1 MPGETD
7 SATSNFGRRRSAHRI
22 AQVIV
27 LAHVC
32 LGMAC
37 LAAVRGWAQEPAAA
51 KPAEGEETTEAV
63 IAKVAIA
70 SPCAVKR
77 AGGSLGSVDGWI
89 ALNALGVTDVT
100 PGKPVKNATTPA
112 APATIPAADQDASKM
127 LPDPCGAPA
136 EAIDYFKRFLTGPAT
151 KQVTPK
157 DKAWLAA
164 RDVMD
169 PFNALT
175 ILFSS
180 AITIGTNSHSAY
192 GPGFRG
198 FGRYVGV
205 SYTQDMTGEF
215 FSTFLIDSIA
225 RQDPHYHRMGTGKL
239 VRRGLHAALQ
249 VLWTEG
255 DNGKGM
261 LNYGNLVGF
270 AIDDEIGN
278 LYVPGQQTNAS
289 ATVERYFSGLASAPI
304 DNFITEFL
312 PDIASHIHVRVVLIQ
327 RIINQVAKSGG
338 ASSSP

>member
-1 MPGETD
+1 V
-7 SATSNFGRRRSAHRI
+7 SI
-22 AQVIV
+22 ARVMV
-27 LAHVC
+27 LAIVW
-32 LGMAC
+32 LGMAW
-37 LAAVRGWAQEPAAA
+37 LAAVRGFAQEPAAA

-63 IAKVAIA
+63 IAKLAIA

-100 PGKPVKNATTPA
+100 PGKPVKNTATA
-112 APATIPAADQDASKM
+112 ATPATIPAADQDASKM

-225 RQDPHYHRMGTGKL
+225 RQDPHYHRMATGSL
-239 VRRGLHAALQ
+239 VRRGVHAALQ

-278 LYVPGQQTNAS
+278 LYVPGQQTHAS

-338 ASSSP
+338 TSSSP